1 MAEGIAAAVF
11 TQGILDIGAKMF
23 KDRPPKTSKEIAKC
37 FISHATVDKSFSFST
52 FKLKIDENDS
62 FELSCLF

>member
-1 MAEGIAAAVF
+1 MAKGIAAAVF
-11 TQGILDIGAKMF
+11 TQGILGIGAKMF

-37 FISHATVDKSFSFST
+37 FISCATVDKSFSFST

-62 FELSCLF
+62 LKDGT